1 VRPVSLAVVLLAA
14 ACLGAALALGV
25 GRGAGWLDGDG
36 ETTVV
41 LQSQGTGS
49 TASPATVAAAPLAG
63 SAFDPAQVYAHR
75 VAGVVTI
82 YSFFDPSSEPNAREA
97 QGSGFVVSSDGV
109 ILTNA
114 HVITDAGEVAAS
126 AGEAPPTPDVAREVY
141 VEFHDGD
148 RVAAKVVGYDLFDDV
163 GVIRIKGS
171 DHTLAPVP
179 LGDSSRVV
187 VGQPVAAIGTPF
199 GNEGSLTVGVV
210 SATRPIDSLTSR
222 YDVVDAIQ
230 TDAPITHG
238 NSGGPLFDA
247 RGRVIGINAQI
258 RSGQGQSGFEGVGFA
273 VPINSAKRSMQ
284 QLLAGGRVA
293 YAYLGITTE
302 DLTPAIA
309 KKFGYAVE
317 HGALIDVV
325 QPGTVADHAGLRA
338 GTKDVRLNGQTV
350 RAGGDVIVSIDGQRV
365 ASSGDL
371 IRIVSGKLVPGQ
383 KARVGIVRG
392 TQRRT
397 VTVELDER
405 PR

>member
-1 VRPVSLAVVLLAA
+1 MRPAPLAALVLAA
-14 ACLGAALALGV
+14 ACLGAGLALAASRGSGWV
-25 GRGAGWLDGDG
+25 GSGTK
-36 ETTVV
+36 TTVV
-41 LQSQGTGS
+41 LEQGGD
-49 TASPATVAAAPLAG
+49 AAVAVKSAAVAKQLPGA
-63 SAFDPAQVYAHR
+63 AFDPAQIYASR

-82 YSFFDPSSEPNAREA
+82 YSFFDPSTSPGAREA
-97 QGSGFVVSSDGV
+97 QGSGFVVSHDGV

-114 HVITDAGEVAAS
+114 HVITDAGEVSAS
-126 AGEAPPTPDVAREVY
+126 TDGAPPNPDVAREVY

-148 RVAAKVVGYDLFDDV
+148 RVRAKVVGYDLFDDV
-163 GVIRIKGS
+163 GVIRVGS
-171 DHTLAPVP
+171 DHALAPVP
-179 LGDSSRVV
+179 LGDSSSIVI
-187 VGQPVAAIGTPF
+187 GQPVAAIGTPF

-210 SATRPIDSLTSR
+210 SATRSIDSLTSR

-273 VPINSAKRSMQ
+273 VPINSARRSMR

-302 DLTPAIA
+302 DLTPVMA
-309 KKFGYAVE
+309 KKLGYPVE

-325 QPGTVADHAGLRA
+325 QSGTAAEHAGLRA
-338 GTKDVRLNGQTV
+338 GTRDVHLNGETV
-350 RAGGDVIVSIDGQRV
+350 RAGGDVIVAVDGQAVR
-365 ASSGDL
+365 SSGDL
-371 IRIVSGKLVPGQ
+371 IRIVSARLVPGQ
-383 KARVGIVRG
+383 TARVVLVRG
-392 TQRRT
+392 MQRKT
-397 VTVELDER
+397 VTLRLDER